1 MTEEELLALEERLGH
16 AFADRQRLSTALTH
30 RSSVVQQGSHNETL
44 EFLGDAV
51 IGLVVSELLIR
62 AWPDANEGQLS
73 KRRAAL
79 VNASSLARKAELL
92 DIGPLINLGRGEEKT
107 GGRSKRSILAG
118 TYEAVLGAV
127 FLDGG
132 FDAARGVLARAFEID
147 VAQAPV
153 EDGGEAK
160 TRLQELSQ
168 RLYRTAPE
176 YTLLGTTGPDHA
188 KDFETHV
195 AIAGR
200 VLGSGRGGSKK
211 LAEQAAARE
220 ALALLEGPTED
231 GGTVV
236 PDTGAT
242 PGGDV

>member
-1 MTEEELLALEERLGH
+1 MTEEDLIALEERLGH
-16 AFADRQRLSTALTH
+16 PFADRRLMKTALTH
-30 RSSVVQQGSHNETL
+30 RSSVVHQAEHNETL

-51 IGLVVSELLIR
+51 IGLVVSELLLR
-62 AWPDANEGQLS
+62 AWPEANEGQLS

-79 VNASSLARKAELL
+79 VNATSLARKAVLL
-92 DIGPLINLGRGEEKT
+92 DIGPLIHLGRGEEKT

-118 TYEAVLGAV
+118 TYEALLGAV

-132 FDAARGVLARAFEID
+132 FVAARAVIADAFAGD
-147 VAQAPV
+147 VALAPD

-168 RLYRTAPE
+168 RLFRTAPE
-176 YTLLGTTGPDHA
+176 YTLLGTRGPDHA

-220 ALALLEGPTED
+220 ALTELERST
-231 GGTVV
+231 GT
-236 PDTGAT
+236 PDTPLPEAGTEENA
-242 PGGDV
+242 